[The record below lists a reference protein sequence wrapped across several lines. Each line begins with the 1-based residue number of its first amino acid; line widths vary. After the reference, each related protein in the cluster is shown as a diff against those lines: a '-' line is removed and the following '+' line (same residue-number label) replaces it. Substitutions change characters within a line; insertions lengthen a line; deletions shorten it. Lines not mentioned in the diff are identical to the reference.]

1 MCSRLVMF
9 QVKVTSAR
17 GDRGA
22 TSVEYALMAVLI
34 AIVIVVAV
42 KALGGSLNNIFN
54 RGATSV

>member
-1 MCSRLVMF
+1 MLSRLVMF
-9 QVKVTSAR
+9 QVKVTSVR

-42 KALGGSLNNIFN
+42 KALGGSLSNIFN